1 MLTIIRTSNNL
12 AMIRARAYPNITKAI
27 RAKSN
32 TPIDEISLLS
42 VNLIAPSRVKSFL
55 CGIFFL
61 IPEVPMKDFMGAIYY
76 LLSSK
81 KQTTRESAREKP
93 VHTE

>member
-1 MLTIIRTSNNL
+1 VITENTIG
-12 AMIRARAYPNITKAI
+12 
-27 RAKSN
+27 AKSN
-32 TPIDEISLLS
+32 TPIDEVNLLS
-42 VNLIAPSRVKSFL
+42 VNLIAPSRVNSFL

-61 IPEVPMKDFMGAIYY
+61 IRKVSLKDFMVPIYY

-93 VHTE
+93 VYTE